1 MAARPAA
8 ETEFRGDFGPSALVT
23 VAGNGF
29 SDSASINQNG
39 SSCTYHANWTFQNAN
54 GADLFGDN
62 GPGRLLSERYGEW

>member
-29 SDSASINQNG
+29 SDSASTQPEWQQLHV
-39 SSCTYHANWTFQNAN
+39 SCEL
-54 GADLFGDN
+54 DV
-62 GPGRLLSERYGEW
+62 SERQRC